1 MFNIVQGG
9 TLFDEFA
16 CLAGQPLQTGVF
28 SAALALVLGSVAV
41 LSMQQESK
49 KAKSTL
55 KVALPTGSEAQF
67 ARDERLRERARECYG
82 MPPLGDS
89 IRGGVAIGATAPSAA
104 TSWAPSAAT
113 SSAPSAMPMAMAMA
127 MEDSTAEG
135 CEEAAAIFMQSEAL
149 NMAPSAA
156 TGSNEAADSTSRRP
170 ASAPTCSYRIG
181 TAQQLR
187 AAQESLRS
195 GSAPPTNRDLCA

>member
-16 CLAGQPLQTGVF
+16 CLAGQPVQTGVF

-49 KAKSTL
+49 KAKSAL
-55 KVALPTGSEAQF
+55 KVAIPTGSEAQL
-67 ARDERLRERARECYG
+67 ARDDRLRERARECYG
-82 MPPLGDS
+82 MPPQGDS
-89 IRGGVAIGATAPSAA
+89 ARGGVAMGATAPCVAPNA
-104 TSWAPSAAT
+104 APSA
-113 SSAPSAMPMAMAMA
+113 APSAMPMA

-149 NMAPSAA
+149 NMAPSMAI
-156 TGSNEAADSTSRRP
+156 GSNEAADSTSRRP

-195 GSAPPTNRDLCA
+195 GSAPPLDRDLNA